1 MCAYV
6 CDSAECAGRN
16 VPIYVCDCA
25 ECALFVEKAMI
36 VLSVHKDCANVYN
49 YAMVLSVQKE

>member
-1 MCAYV
+1 MCTYV

-25 ECALFVEKAMI
+25 ECALFVEKAM
-36 VLSVHKDCANVYN
+36 SVHKDCANVYN